1 MVLNDRRQ
9 AILELIVDDYI
20 QTAAPVASQQIA
32 RRHSL
37 RVSAATVRN
46 DMAELEEMG
55 YIRRPHSSAGGV
67 PADLGYRFYVEQ
79 AVVDDRPPVQ
89 LEALAGQAL
98 HDLEA
103 GDSDRMAREA
113 AAVLSRAIRNA
124 AVATAPR
131 AYDTRL
137 KQLQLVHLKE
147 GQALLVVVLQE
158 ARVLQH
164 LMYFDEAV
172 GQAALTQTANRL
184 NTLFEGASASEMR
197 ALWADEPRDAA
208 ADAIVQEAIRL
219 LEEESGALSQHLYV
233 DGLRHM
239 LAQPEFADGGRARE
253 AVEALEDRDQ
263 VSKALE
269 EDLPEGAVRVIIGG
283 ENASERMRRYSVI
296 ISRYGRPGRDAG
308 TLAVIGPTRLDY
320 ARAIASVRYL
330 SAFMTRLIE
339 SLDGPGA

>member
-55 YIRRPHSSAGGV
+55 YIRRPHTSAGGV
-67 PADLGYRFYVEQ
+67 PADMGYRFYVEQ
-79 AVVDDRPPVQ
+79 AVVDDHPPAH

-113 AAVLSRAIRNA
+113 TSVLSRAIRNA

-147 GQALLVVVLQE
+147 GQALLVAVMQE

-164 LMYFDEAV
+164 MVHFDHPV
-172 GQAALTQTANRL
+172 DQPALTQIANRL
-184 NTLFEGASASEMR
+184 NSLFQGASVSEMR
-197 ALWADEPRDAA
+197 ALWADEPRGGT
-208 ADAIVQEAIRL
+208 ADRIVQEAVRL
-219 LEEESGALSQHLYV
+219 LEEESGALSQRLHV

-239 LAQPEFADGGRARE
+239 LAQPEFADSGRARE
-253 AVEALEDRDQ
+253 AVETLEDRER
-263 VSKALE
+263 VGKALE
-269 EDLPEGAVRVIIGG
+269 EDLPEGEVRVIIGG
-283 ENASERMRRYSVI
+283 ENASEQMRRYSVI

-308 TLAVIGPTRLDY
+308 ALAVIGPTRLDY

-339 SLDGPGA
+339 SMDNPAA

>member
-9 AILELIVDDYI
+9 TILELIVDDYI
-20 QTAAPVASQQIA
+20 QTAAPVPSQQIA

-37 RVSAATVRN
+37 RVSSATVRN

-55 YIRRPHSSAGGV
+55 YIRRPHASAGGV

-79 AVVDDRPPVQ
+79 AVVGDRPPAH

-98 HDLEA
+98 HDMEA

-113 AAVLSRAIRNA
+113 AAVLSLAIRNA
-124 AVATAPR
+124 AVAAAPR
-131 AYDTRL
+131 AHDTRL
-137 KQLQLVHLKE
+137 KQLQLVHLNE

-164 LMYFDEAV
+164 LVHLDQPV
-172 GQAALTQTANRL
+172 DQPALTRIANRL
-184 NTLFEGASASEMR
+184 NALFEGASAAEMR
-197 ALWADEPRDAA
+197 ALWADEPRGDA
-208 ADAIVQEAIRL
+208 ADAIVQEAVRL
-219 LEEESGALSQHLYV
+219 LDEESGALSQRLHV

-253 AVEALEDRDQ
+253 AVETLEDRER
-263 VSKALE
+263 VGKALE
-269 EDLPEGAVRVIIGG
+269 EDLPEGEVRVIIGG
-283 ENASERMRRYSVI
+283 ENASEQMRPYSVI
-296 ISRYGRPGRDAG
+296 VSRYGRPGRDAG

-330 SAFMTRLIE
+330 SAFMTRLME
-339 SLDGPGA
+339 SLDSTAP